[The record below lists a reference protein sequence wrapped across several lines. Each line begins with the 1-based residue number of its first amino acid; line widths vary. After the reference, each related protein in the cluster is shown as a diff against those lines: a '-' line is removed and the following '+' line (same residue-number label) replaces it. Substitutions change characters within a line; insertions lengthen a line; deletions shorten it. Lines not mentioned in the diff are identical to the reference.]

1 MTFLESDIILHL
13 RLNLTTKNDV
23 LFINTFRKDFWD
35 VLKDSGSNGK
45 KYDIIGTWNN
55 KIIKSK
61 RTIFKDIGC
70 CLLVRL
76 AFVWDCIKHFI
87 NIFSNWTAYQLFMCK
102 HLLTSVNI
110 PQITQ
115 ISDIWNSRKL
125 NLDQRN
131 SFARDY
137 DIWCSQIDHS
147 RNSHSQ
153 MFFKIAQYSEE
164 NGCVVA
170 SFK

>member
-13 RLNLTTKNDV
+13 RLNLTIKNDV
-23 LFINTFRKDFWD
+23 LFINTFWKDFWD
-35 VLKDSGSNGK
+35 VIKDSGSNGK
-45 KYDIIGTWNN
+45 KCDVIGTRNN

-76 AFVWDCIKHFI
+76 AFVWDCVKHFI

-110 PQITQ
+110 LQITQ
-115 ISDIWNSRKL
+115 IQTYMKFSKAKPRPKKFLRKRL
-125 NLDQRN
+125 WYMMLSNL
-131 SFARDY
+131 SF
-137 DIWCSQIDHS
+137 QK
-147 RNSHSQ
+147 Q
-153 MFFKIAQYSEE
+153 
-164 NGCVVA
+164 
-170 SFK
+170 SFTDAL

>member
-1 MTFLESDIILHL
+1 MPLNWARYSYFIFVNWLTDRRWKTSKHVTFLESDIILHL
-13 RLNLTTKNDV
+13 RLNLTIKNDV
-23 LFINTFRKDFWD
+23 LFINIFRKDFWD

-45 KYDIIGTWNN
+45 KYDIIGTRNN

-61 RTIFKDIGC
+61 RTTFKDIGC

-87 NIFSNWTAYQLFMCK
+87 NIFSNWTAYQLFICK

-115 ISDIWNSRKL
+115 ISDIYEILES
-125 NLDQRN
+125 
-131 SFARDY
+131 
-137 DIWCSQIDHS
+137 
-147 RNSHSQ
+147 
-153 MFFKIAQYSEE
+153 
-164 NGCVVA
+164 
-170 SFK
+170 